1 MKDFYVFIK
10 SLEYIERNLSDN
22 ISQEDIAAYCACSVS
37 ALQKMWKYCTGQ
49 GVMSYIK
56 KRRFTLAAR
65 ELVEGAGVLETALK
79 YGYGSNEAFTR
90 AFSSFWGVSPSKLA
104 KSRSF
109 TDLYPVLNQKY
120 YDGGTFMK
128 NKFDLTQLYEKMQD
142 KKNTYVCCFDI
153 KHLDPINKN
162 LGRNVGDAVIRR
174 CVERIDAALKDGMF
188 AFRVGGDEFV
198 VATGYGDITQAE
210 ALRKEVTAANGE
222 KIICDGIEAEVTLH
236 SGIMLYSDETSNP
249 SFYDDFMKTVYD
261 NF

>member
-1 MKDFYVFIK
+1 
-10 SLEYIERNLSDN
+10 
-22 ISQEDIAAYCACSVS
+22 
-37 ALQKMWKYCTGQ
+37 
-49 GVMSYIK
+49 
-56 KRRFTLAAR
+56 
-65 ELVEGAGVLETALK
+65 
-79 YGYGSNEAFTR
+79 
-90 AFSSFWGVSPSKLA
+90 
-104 KSRSF
+104 
-109 TDLYPVLNQKY
+109 
-120 YDGGTFMK
+120 MK

-153 KHLDPINKN
+153 KHLDPNNKN

-198 VATGYGDITQAE
+198 VATGYGDIAQAE

-222 KIICDGIEAEVTLH
+222 KIVCEGIEAEVTLL